1 MGRGYDGWFCPSSAS
16 ENLIAIEHTIGVE
29 GRGQRVGES
38 TPTVEASEVQRCAE

>member
-1 MGRGYDGWFCPSSAS
+1 MDRGYGGWFCPSSAS

-38 TPTVEASEVQRCAE
+38 APTVEASEVQRCAE

>member
-1 MGRGYDGWFCPSSAS
+1 MDRGYGGWFCPSSAS
-16 ENLIAIEHTIGVE
+16 ENLIEHTIGVE